1 MTTIQI
7 AEHLTRCAPYSVD
20 DLAAA
25 LVLVL
30 PASDVDALIDAL
42 IDSFE
47 IRRKPAADEPR
58 FAGVMVAPLVH
69 VPEDWCQQCGLPT
82 EHCRENHEEPVAE
95 AWETEI
101 DG

>member
-1 MTTIQI
+1 MATTTIQI

-47 IRRKPAADEPR
+47 IKGKPAADDR
-58 FAGVMVAPLVH
+58 MFGGVMVAPLVH
-69 VPEDWCQQCGLPT
+69 IP
-82 EHCRENHEEPVAE
+82 AE

>member
-1 MTTIQI
+1 MTAIQV
-7 AEHLTRCAPYSVD
+7 AEHLTRCAPCAID

-30 PASDVDALIDAL
+30 PAADVDALIDAL

-47 IRRKPAADEPR
+47 IRRKPSDDGPR

-69 VPEDWCQQCGLPT
+69 VP
-82 EHCRENHEEPVAE
+82 AE
-95 AWETEI
+95 AWETEV